1 MSQKESFLLALA
13 ILVLLASACSAQP
26 TPAAP
31 TPTVGPTLTPMPV
44 RLPAADSEVPRVTTG
59 EAKAALEKGAAVI
72 VDVRS
77 PAAFQMS
84 HVAGAISIPLADIE
98 AKPNDLKLDKNQW
111 IFTYCT

>member
-1 MSQKESFLLALA
+1 
-13 ILVLLASACSAQP
+13 
-26 TPAAP
+26 
-31 TPTVGPTLTPMPV
+31 MPV
-44 RLPAADSEVPRVTTG
+44 RLSSTDSEVPRVTTG

-111 IFTYCT
+111 IITYCT